1 MFADPK
7 QTAARKLRRRVKAGV
22 SIVVAVVAGT
32 WLACRPNAQQ
42 PGPSPQGP
50 DARTGPE
57 RSGGSSPPPPPPNDD
72 RDAANGNT
80 TDGTVDGGT
89 EDSSADASL
98 DVSNDRAL
106 APRRPHNRTPA
117 VDRHEH
123 RNGMPVRDNL
133 LE

>member
-7 QTAARKLRRRVKAGV
+7 QTAARKLRRHMKAGV
-22 SIVVAVVAGT
+22 SIVVAVVAGA
-32 WLACRPNAQQ
+32 WLACRPTTTQ

-57 RSGGSSPPPPPPNDD
+57 RSAGSAPPPPPEGDANE
-72 RDAANGNT
+72 RADAAETNALDVT
-80 TDGTVDGGT
+80 TDSGDA
-89 EDSSADASL
+89 SAD
-98 DVSNDRAL
+98 RAIVQRRH
-106 APRRPHNRTPA
+106 APRAPS